1 MKSDQWDPS
10 KLGLEYAVS
19 NFNDSKYIQ
28 FKRFVKQY
36 IIYMMTKASYY
47 CIGAKLI
54 NTPHTDRQTSRC
66 QSQSDL

>member
-1 MKSDQWDPS
+1 MSWISDDKSDQWDPS

-36 IIYMMTKASYY
+36 IIYMMTKDY
-47 CIGAKLI
+47 
-54 NTPHTDRQTSRC
+54 RE
-66 QSQSDL
+66 

>member
-1 MKSDQWDPS
+1 MSWISDDKSDQWDPS

-47 CIGAKLI
+47 CIGAKFNENNLFPVI
-54 NTPHTDRQTSRC
+54 FTVF
-66 QSQSDL
+66 